1 MFFYLYL
8 IPLIM
13 LRSLF
18 GFIMSVFSLILF
30 FGVALVSC
38 SKESGSETIL
48 EFMESNYFETETK
61 LNGEVYSYNLIQ
73 FDFSQPC
80 VIRLRSQYA
89 KDFSC
94 SWDGLDDCQ
103 SLLFIS
109 DITYS
114 DSTIAFRAKLEETES
129 EEYPYEG
136 SFILNKEFNDI
147 ELWIN
152 GAPLGGYKM
161 VSKEG
166 WDEKYGQTSFED

>member
-1 MFFYLYL
+1 
-8 IPLIM
+8 M
-13 LRSLF
+13 LRAHF
-18 GFIMSVFSLILF
+18 GLRMPIIVLILF
-30 FGVALVSC
+30 CWIVVNSC
-38 SKESGSETIL
+38 SKESKSETIL

-80 VIRLRSQYA
+80 VMRLRSQHV

-94 SWDGLDDCQ
+94 YWDGLDDCQ

-114 DSTIAFRAKLEETES
+114 DSAIAFRAKLEETES

-147 ELWIN
+147 ELWIS

-161 VSKEG
+161 VSKEE
-166 WDEKYGQTSFED
+166 WDEKYGQTSCED

>member
-1 MFFYLYL
+1 
-8 IPLIM
+8 M
-13 LRSLF
+13 LRTHFGLRIPIIVLVLF
-18 GFIMSVFSLILF
+18 CGIAFN
-30 FGVALVSC
+30 SC
-38 SKESGSETIL
+38 SKEGKSETIL

-94 SWDGLDDCQ
+94 YWDGLDDCQ

-161 VSKEG
+161 VSKRG
-166 WDEKYGQTSFED
+166 WDEKYGQTSCED

>member
-1 MFFYLYL
+1 
-8 IPLIM
+8 M
-13 LRSLF
+13 LRAHFGLRMPIIVLVLF
-18 GFIMSVFSLILF
+18 CWIV
-30 FGVALVSC
+30 VNSC
-38 SKESGSETIL
+38 SKESKSETIL

-80 VIRLRSQYA
+80 VMRLRSQHV

-94 SWDGLDDCQ
+94 YWDGLDDCQ

-114 DSTIAFRAKLEETES
+114 DSAIAFRAKLEETES

-147 ELWIN
+147 ELWIS

-161 VSKEG
+161 VSKEE
-166 WDEKYGQTSFED
+166 WDEKYGQTSCED